1 MRKRSF
7 LAAAMAVLMI
17 AGLGGCSVVD
27 EVEDLLPEKQES
39 FDRTTLTVV
48 KNGTVKESVID
59 SLDESYYNSD
69 ELKKMI
75 DETVGEYCAKNGE
88 GAVLV
93 DAFSAEE
100 GRIAL
105 DMTYRSA
112 KEYADYNNVVF
123 FNGPVLE
130 AQLEGFLFN
139 HDFRKVTDGA
149 AEDAKIPAD
158 EPLSH
163 KEYTVLVTD
172 ASHAVRVPGRIKY
185 VSANA
190 LTQDAY
196 TMIPGEPEEPAE
208 QVLVLPS
215 SAVYVQEKSDD
226 ETAAEVD
233 RALIYILYDY

>member
-1 MRKRSF
+1 M
-7 LAAAMAVLMI
+7 MM
-17 AGLGGCSVVD
+17 GLGGCSVMD
-27 EVEDLLPEKQES
+27 EVDQMLPAKVES
-39 FDRTTLTVV
+39 FDRTTLTAV

-59 SLDESYYNSD
+59 RLDENYYNSD
-69 ELKKMI
+69 DLKKMI

-88 GAVLV
+88 GAILV

-100 GRIAL
+100 GQIVL

-112 KEYADYNNVVF
+112 QDYADYNNVVF
-123 FNGPVLE
+123 FNGSILE

-139 HDFRKVTDGA
+139 HDFRRVTDGA
-149 AEDAKIPAD
+149 AEEARIPAD

-172 ASHAVRVPGRIKY
+172 ASHAVRVPGKIKY

-190 LTQDAY
+190 LAQDDY
-196 TMIPGEPEEPAE
+196 TVVPGEPEESAE

-215 SAVYVQEKSDD
+215 SAVYVQEKTDD
-226 ETAAEVD
+226 ETAAELD
-233 RALIYILYDY
+233 RSLIYILYDY